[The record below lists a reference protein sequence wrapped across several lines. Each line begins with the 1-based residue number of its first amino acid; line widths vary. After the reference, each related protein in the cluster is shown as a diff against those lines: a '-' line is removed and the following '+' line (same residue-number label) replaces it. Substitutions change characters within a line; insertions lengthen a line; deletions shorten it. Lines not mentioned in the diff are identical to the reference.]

1 MDVQVIPYK
10 RCNVVKISGRL
21 DSETVPS
28 LRETL
33 TTLVESGQTH
43 LVMDMTEVTF
53 VSSAGWW
60 LFIDTQKTCKR
71 SGEGELLFAGLA
83 QRIRHSLE
91 LVGMDDFFSTFE
103 SVTSAVGNIE

>member
-1 MDVQVIPYK
+1 MYWSYLINAAMSSKFLRQI
-10 RCNVVKISGRL
+10 

-28 LRETL
+28 LRETF
-33 TTLVESGQTH
+33 TTFVDSEKYH
-43 LVMDMTEVTF
+43 LVMDMTDVSF

-60 LFIDTQKTCKR
+60 LFIDTQKNCKR
-71 SGEGELLFAGLA
+71 NGMGELLFAGLA

-91 LVGMDDFFSTFE
+91 LVGMDDFFTTFD